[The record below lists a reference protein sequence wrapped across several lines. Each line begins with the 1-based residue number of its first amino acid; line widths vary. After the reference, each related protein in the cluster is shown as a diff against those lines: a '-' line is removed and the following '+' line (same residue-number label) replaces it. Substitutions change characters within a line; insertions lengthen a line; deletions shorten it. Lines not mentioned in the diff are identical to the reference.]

1 MIIPQ
6 ELRIGNLVRLRNSE
20 IDIEACV
27 NGVWNDTARGRSS
40 VHLEG
45 NGIIN
50 TIDQIEGVPLTE
62 EWLEK
67 FGFEKNVT
75 PVTDFFNIALPGIG
89 DKTMK
94 VTIEFGNQYASV
106 ADKGDLV
113 ILRNSDFH
121 GQFMVHELQN
131 LYFVLTGE
139 ELTIKVEEE

>member
-1 MIIPQ
+1 MLRAE

-27 NGVWNDTARGRSS
+27 NGVWNDTARGRFS

-67 FGFEKNVT
+67 FRFVKEDSDVNDYEDDYQEWYEKLF
-75 PVTDFFNIALPGIG
+75 PVIGVLCQSDTKEYLFDEDTD
-89 DKTMK
+89 T
-94 VTIEFGNQYASV
+94 
-106 ADKGDLV
+106 
-113 ILRNSDFH
+113 LRIKY
-121 GQFMVHELQN
+121 VHELQN
-131 LYFVLTGE
+131 LYFALTSK